1 MKPLFLASALIA
13 SLVLYGCEQGEEE
26 LLELSDTSFSGISC
40 EGTTLEVSVS
50 SNVEWS
56 VTEAPQ
62 WCVAEKK
69 GEETLI
75 LQIERN
81 YTLNPRNATV
91 VVAGESGDISQTIV
105 LYQDAFDPETHVYR
119 LPVIFHVLYH
129 DINDPK
135 QYVKPERLPEIL
147 EEVNRVWRSTGSGN
161 AGMGVE
167 FVLAAKDPQGQ
178 LLPEPGVER
187 IPWKEEEVDITKFMT
202 TNSGIYNYLVWEP
215 NDYINVFICK
225 GKQKNL
231 TGRATFPYV
240 PKANPLEGL
249 TTVTFHVKAKNL
261 KYAYCICINNDYIYE
276 KTVSSI
282 PNQDDVALT
291 LAHEIGHYLGLYHT
305 FSERNSNICEDTDYC
320 TDTYSYNRKEYED
333 IVKSLNLL
341 LYTLEEL
348 AQRYDCARDKVY
360 TSRNI
365 MDYYYG
371 YRQKFTPQQRARTRH
386 VLNYSS
392 LIPGPKIGLASTR
405 ATYDGVL
412 DLPIRTME

>member
-1 MKPLFLASALIA
+1 MKPLFIASAVIA
-13 SLVLYGCEQGEEE
+13 CLVLYGCEQGEEE

-40 EGTTLEVSVS
+40 EGTTLEVSVN

-62 WCVAEKK
+62 WCVCEKQDE
-69 GEETLI
+69 GTLI

-81 YTLNPRNATV
+81 YTLDPRNATV
-91 VVAGESGDISQTIV
+91 VIAGESGDVSQTID

-135 QYVKPERLPEIL
+135 QYVNPERFPEIL
-147 EEVNRVWRSTGSGN
+147 EEVNEFWRNTGGGN

-187 IPWKEEEVDITKFMT
+187 IPWETEEIDFAKFQT
-202 TNSGIYNYLVWEP
+202 TNSGIYNYLIWDP
-215 NDYINVFICK
+215 NEYINIIICK
-225 GKQKNL
+225 SKKKAL
-231 TGRATFPYV
+231 TGRAVFPYA
-240 PKANPLEGL
+240 PNPNPLEGL
-249 TTVTFHVKAKNL
+249 KTVTYHLKANNL
-261 KYAYCICINNDYIYE
+261 AYPHCICINNDYIYE

-282 PNQDDVALT
+282 PNQDDAALT
-291 LAHEIGHYLGLYHT
+291 LVHEIGHYLGLYHT
-305 FSERNSNICEDTDYC
+305 FSEQNANSCKDTDYC
-320 TDTYSYNRKEYED
+320 TDTYSYNRQEYED
-333 IVKSLNLL
+333 ALKNINKS

-348 AQRYDCARDKVY
+348 AQRYDCARNKVF
-360 TSRNI
+360 TSLNI
-365 MDYYYG
+365 MDYYYS
-371 YRQKFTPQQRARTRH
+371 YKQEFTPQQRARIRH
-386 VLNYSS
+386 VLNYCS

-405 ATYDGVL
+405 TTYDGVL